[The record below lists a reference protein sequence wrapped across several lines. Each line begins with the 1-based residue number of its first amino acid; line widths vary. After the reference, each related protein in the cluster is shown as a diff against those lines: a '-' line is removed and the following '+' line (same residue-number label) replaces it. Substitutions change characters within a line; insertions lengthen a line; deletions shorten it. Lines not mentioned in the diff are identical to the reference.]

1 MRGQLRA
8 RGMGE
13 ERAVREGRCRRS
25 EEKKVRGLQGGG
37 IGGPRRTPLPLPC
50 IYRRFCLLRRPF
62 VTYRSMY
69 VANDNVAEV
78 GSQRFG
84 NAACVLSAMV

>member
-1 MRGQLRA
+1 MSTVGRKEGAWAA
-8 RGMGE
+8 RGRHWRPKE
-13 ERAVREGRCRRS
+13 DTS
-25 EEKKVRGLQGGG
+25 SS
-37 IGGPRRTPLPLPC
+37 PLY
-50 IYRRFCLLRRPF
+50 YRRFCLLRRPF